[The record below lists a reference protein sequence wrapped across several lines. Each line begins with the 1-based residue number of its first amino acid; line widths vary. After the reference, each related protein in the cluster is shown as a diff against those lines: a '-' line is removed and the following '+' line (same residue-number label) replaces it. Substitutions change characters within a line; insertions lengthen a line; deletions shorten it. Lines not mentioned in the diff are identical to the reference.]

1 MAPPAQTVWNIET
14 AVKSRIS
21 ATAAITSIIGT
32 NPVRVY
38 PEIRFDGQ
46 MLPAIVYELNTT
58 SPFQT
63 LVGAH
68 TLARSSVGVHCLSDD
83 KRTSID
89 LAQKVQAAFDDWSQ
103 DFTSGATLKLRV
115 WNTRVSGIVT
125 DYQVPADGA
134 TYGLFIATV
143 ELTCLHT

>member
-1 MAPPAQTVWNIET
+1 MTAQTVWNIET
-14 AVKSRIS
+14 AIKYRIS

-46 MLPAIVYELNTT
+46 ALPAVIYELNTT

-63 LVGAH
+63 LTGAY
-68 TLARSSVGVHCLSDD
+68 TLARSSVAIHCLSDD
-83 KRTSID
+83 KKISIN
-89 LAQKVQAAFDDWSQ
+89 LAQQVQAAFDDWSQ
-103 DFTSGATLKLRV
+103 DFMSGATLKLRV
-115 WNTRVSGIVT
+115 WGTRVSGIVT
-125 DYQVPADGA
+125 DYQVPGDGA
-134 TYGLFIATV
+134 TYGLYIATV

>member
-1 MAPPAQTVWNIET
+1 MPAQTVWNIET
-14 AVKSRIS
+14 ALYSRIS

-32 NPVRVY
+32 NPVRAY

-46 MLPAIVYELNTT
+46 VLPAIVYELNTT

-63 LVGAH
+63 LAGAY
-68 TLARSSVGVHCLSDD
+68 TLARSSVGIHSLSDD
-83 KRTSID
+83 KKTSIN

-103 DFTSGATLKLRV
+103 DFTDGATLKIRV
-115 WNTRVSGIVT
+115 WRTRVSGIVT

-134 TYGLFIATV
+134 TFGLYIATV